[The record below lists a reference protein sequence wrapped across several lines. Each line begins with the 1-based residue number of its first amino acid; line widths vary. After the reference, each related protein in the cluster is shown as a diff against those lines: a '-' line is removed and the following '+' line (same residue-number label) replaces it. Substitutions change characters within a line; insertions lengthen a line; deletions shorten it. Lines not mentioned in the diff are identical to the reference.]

1 MNRFRSNRDAAGN
14 PWFTRPICFG
24 ALGVL
29 FAVLAAFPT
38 RAQEPPDSKDIAKA
52 EATLG
57 SLAMRI
63 GNLESALGV
72 ARDSVGGIVAEAR
85 YFSTERRLLDADL
98 FFETESYDRAATFYR
113 DLVDNPGFKGK
124 PGYYKALFK
133 LGESLYQ
140 LRNFITARRY
150 YRQSA
155 TPASGPNFGRSVAR
169 LFEIAVRTR
178 DFADCE
184 KYASLVNRGG
194 VASPDVLYAYGK
206 YLYHR
211 DRRDEANAV
220 FTRVAAGSPYYAR
233 ARYFK
238 GVLATTSGQLKQALT
253 LFQEAVDQEPVTDKD
268 RDVQGLALLAKSRAY
283 FHLALYQDALAVIQ
297 LVDTASSIY
306 PQSLFDTAWVYLKL
320 EDLPSAVHAL
330 DLLMMT
336 SVSGGLAMKGGA
348 LRGRLLTRMD
358 DTEAASEAY
367 DEVSASLGPVAA
379 ELERISSNPVELAAY
394 FDWIIKRD
402 SATFQ
407 MDVPVSEGTANW
419 LQEHPDMAAIVGMFG
434 DLSAEKEDVRKS
446 LETADRLLWT
456 LRTGGELITFPTLKE
471 KVLRL
476 KDVEGQFLSGAVIAA
491 DTAARLVLG
500 RLPGDAGTRYEAAVR
515 SRVFAGRGFLQG
527 PQSYEEYLKREK
539 TASSSF
545 REVDKDLFLVE
556 SFLDVERQQVVAIE
570 EWLLDSKVRGDEQ
583 LTLEREARVR
593 ANLDE
598 EKKLLASLHHELM
611 RLKKALDKETL
622 SAESQTEMLRTDDQI
637 RAEHLRALDDEMTA
651 LRGASTGL
659 EGTLGVVMANATGLV
674 DRCVRNARA
683 VEPLVKNVLKVAK
696 RGAAEFEK
704 AVVREKHRLEEAVS
718 VLKEAELDSLT
729 FARNQ
734 GVEVFRAVRDR
745 LKDVLLEADLGLV
758 DMAWQREQKVSEK
771 LRKLGKDRAEKVRS
785 LGRMEK
791 MLRDAV
797 KAAEAQEKAAAG
809 DQGGQGGDGEAGSDG
824 TE

>member
-1 MNRFRSNRDAAGN
+1 MNRFRSNRDTTDN
-14 PWFTRPICFG
+14 PWFTRPICPG
-24 ALGVL
+24 VLGVL
-29 FAVLAAFPT
+29 LTVLAASPAG
-38 RAQEPPDSKDIAKA
+38 AQDPPDNKEIARG

-57 SLAMRI
+57 SLAIRI
-63 GNLESALGV
+63 GNLESTLGV
-72 ARDSVGGIVAEAR
+72 ARSSVGGLVAEAR

-98 FFETESYDRAATFYR
+98 FFETENYDRAATLYR
-113 DLVDNPGFKGK
+113 DLVDNASFKGK
-124 PGYYKALFK
+124 PGYYRALFK
-133 LGESLYQ
+133 LGESLYK

-150 YRQSA
+150 YRLSA
-155 TPASGPNFGRSVAR
+155 TPASGPNYGRSIAR

-178 DFADCE
+178 DFSDCE

-194 VASPDVLYAYGK
+194 IGSPDVLYAYGK

-211 DRRDEANAV
+211 GRRDEAGAV
-220 FTRVAAGSPYYAR
+220 FTRVAAGNPYFAR

-238 GVLATTSGQLKQALT
+238 GVLASSAGQMKQALT
-253 LFQEAVDQEPVTDKD
+253 LFQEAADQEAVTDKD
-268 RDVQGLALLAKSRAY
+268 RDVQGLALLAKSRIY
-283 FHLALYQDALAVIQ
+283 FHLELYQDALAVIQ
-297 LVDTASSIY
+297 LVDTSSSVY

-320 EDLPSAVHAL
+320 EDLPSAAHAL

-336 SVSGGLAMKGGA
+336 AVSGDLALKGGA

-358 DTEAASEAY
+358 DTEAATEAY
-367 DEVSASLGPVAA
+367 EEVSASLGPVAA
-379 ELERISSNPVELAAY
+379 ELDRISSSPKELAAY

-402 SATFQ
+402 STTFQ

-434 DLSAEKEDVRKS
+434 DLSSEKEDVRKS
-446 LETADRLLWT
+446 FETADRLLWT
-456 LRTGGELITFPTLKE
+456 LRTGGELITFPALKE

-476 KDVEGQFLSGAVIAA
+476 KDLEGQFLSGALTAA
-491 DTAARLVLG
+491 DTVARLVVG
-500 RLPGDAGTRYEAAVR
+500 RLPGDAGVRYEAAVR
-515 SRVFAGRGFLQG
+515 TRAGVGKGFLQG
-527 PQSYEEYLKREK
+527 PLTYDEYVSRERA
-539 TASSSF
+539 ASTSF

-583 LTLEREARVR
+583 LTPEREARVR
-593 ANLDE
+593 ANLEE
-598 EKKLLASLHHELM
+598 EKRLLASLHRELV

-622 SAESQTEMLRTDDQI
+622 SAESQTEMLRTDDEI
-637 RAEHLRALDDEMTA
+637 RRELLRALEGEMTA

-659 EGTLGVVMANATGLV
+659 EGRLGVLRTSATGLV
-674 DRCVRNARA
+674 DRCVKSARA
-683 VEPLVKNVLKVAK
+683 VRPLLKNVMKVAR

-704 AVVREKHRLEEAVS
+704 AVVREKQRLEVAVS
-718 VLKEAELDSLT
+718 ELKKAEFDSRS

-758 DMAWQREQKVSEK
+758 DMAWQREQKVSNK
-771 LRKLGKDRAEKVRS
+771 LRKLGLDRAEKVRS

-809 DQGGQGGDGEAGSDG
+809 DQGAEGDGGSGDGG